1 MHFEARELQHL
12 LTFLPCFTVQCMVTG
27 DWSALDDVCQQPVH
41 CSLLSSL
48 SPAWHCYPD
57 IDTLSIPLS
66 LRSPSRDNPLSL
78 SVPTFVNSLCRRQ
91 LILVL
96 VAPFRPTRINAAA
109 VSTSKLLSPTCV
121 HPLLSTSD
129 SPVSSQITIKSCG
142 QSTVLKW
149 QSFNQL
155 RADSGHQV
163 LWS

>member
-41 CSLLSSL
+41 CSLLCSVL
-48 SPAWHCYPD
+48 CLQHGCYPD

-78 SVPTFVNSLCRRQ
+78 SLSQ
-91 LILVL
+91 LLSILSVVGAL
-96 VAPFRPTRINAAA
+96 APFRPTRINAAA
-109 VSTSKLLSPTCV
+109 VSTSRLLPPTCV